1 MNIQAAK
8 QVLWWLIAGVILA
21 ASCSL
26 LTLFILRGSFG
37 GEAGKAVAVAIIY
50 LLPIMALQGATEK
63 MLRRWADASRFPLD
77 WFVYGGGKLTLSL
90 ASVGIGSSLTLLLV
104 VLNKWSDLYLANRTV
119 VVVTVG
125 AACLVRLYARTRSR
139 LEERNRQLE
148 EAVAAEAHTI
158 RLHEQE
164 AEHAREIQQALM
176 PKELP
181 QIERCQLAAECLPA
195 RTVGGDYYD
204 AIRIADSRVAIAI
217 GDVSGKGMPAALL
230 MSNLQAIVRAFAPSG
245 LAPSELCSRAN
256 RLIAANVAPGKYITF
271 FYAVIDTGRMRLDYC
286 NAGHNQPLLHHRGGA
301 AETLSEG
308 GPVLGILPNATY
320 ACGSAELKP
329 GDLLAL
335 YTDGITEAVDVNDE
349 EFGEERLK
357 ALLTGQ
363 TSNAHECRDAIVA
376 AVSAFAN
383 GIFCDDVTV
392 LVASFN

>member
-1 MNIQAAK
+1 MNLRAAK
-8 QVLWWLIAGVILA
+8 QVLWLSIAGAVLA

-50 LLPIMALQGATEK
+50 LLPIMALQGATER

-77 WFVYGGGKLTLSL
+77 WFVYGGGKLTIAL
-90 ASVGIGSSLTLLLV
+90 ACVGIGSSLTLLLGV
-104 VLNKWSDLYLANRTV
+104 VNKWSDLYLANRTV

-125 AACLVRLYARTRSR
+125 AACLVRLYARTRNR

-148 EAVAAEAHTI
+148 ETVAAEAQTI
-158 RLHEQE
+158 RVHVQE

-181 QIERCQLAAECLPA
+181 RIERCQLAATCMPA

-204 AIRIADSRVAIAI
+204 AIRLADARVAIVI

-230 MSNLQAIVRAFAPSG
+230 MSNLQAIVRAFAPAG
-245 LAPSELCSRAN
+245 LAPNELCARAN
-256 RLIAANVAPGKYITF
+256 QLIAANVAPGRYITF
-271 FYAVIDTGRMRLDYC
+271 FYAVIDTERMHLDYC
-286 NAGHNQPLLHHRGGA
+286 NAGHNPPMLHHRGGTT
-301 AETLSEG
+301 ETLSEG
-308 GPVLGILPNATY
+308 GPVLGVLPNATY

-329 GDLLAL
+329 GDVLAL
-335 YTDGITEAVDVNDE
+335 YTDGITEAVDAKDE

-357 ALLTGQ
+357 ALLTVQ
-363 TSNAHECRDAIVA
+363 TSNAQECRDAIVT
-376 AVSAFAN
+376 AVSGFSN
-383 GIFCDDVTV
+383 GVFHDDVTV
-392 LVASFN
+392 LVASVD

>member
-37 GEAGKAVAVAIIY
+37 GSAGKAVAVAIIY
-50 LLPIMALQGATEK
+50 LLPIMAFQAPPKKCSGDRPTHRVPPGLVR
-63 MLRRWADASRFPLD
+63 LRRR
-77 WFVYGGGKLTLSL
+77 KLTLSL
-90 ASVGIGSSLTLLLV
+90 ASVGIGSSLTLLLGV
-104 VLNKWSDLYLANRTV
+104 VNKWSDLYLANRTV

-286 NAGHNQPLLHHRGGA
+286 NAGHNQPLLHHRGGT

-357 ALLTGQ
+357 ALLSRQ
-363 TSNAHECRDAIVA
+363 TSSAHQCRDAIVA